1 MTTTQTTSAHNY
13 IGAETSWTDI
23 GGGTRAFLAAP
34 KRGPGPYGGVI
45 LGHERYGLVQHTL
58 DLTAKWASY
67 GYVCIAPDMASHW
80 DGDKVALN
88 AGDAHLEL
96 TDEQVKFYYSLC
108 LDHLQRMSEVDSRR
122 IAAMGVCQSGGYP
135 LLLNSVRDEVA
146 ANLIFYGGQRTP
158 EEIIARCNAPI
169 LGIWGEDDFIISMDD
184 VCALR
189 NALERHGKSY
199 DFKVFAGGPHGW
211 LNDTMPG
218 RYRQPEAEA
227 AWSHM
232 IAFVE
237 RVYADGYPADRVRR
251 RYEADLATDYDF
263 SKKVRLA

>member
-1 MTTTQTTSAHNY
+1 MVVGSTTSAHNY
-13 IGAETSWTDI
+13 IAAETSWADI
-23 GGGTRAFLAAP
+23 GEGTRAFLAKP
-34 KRGPGPYGGVI
+34 SRESGPYGAVI

-80 DGDKVALN
+80 EGDKDALN

-96 TDEQVKFYYSLC
+96 SDDQVKFYYSLC
-108 LDHLQRMSEVDSRR
+108 LDHLQRMPDVDNSR

-135 LLLNSVRDEVA
+135 LLLNSIRDEVA
-146 ANLIFYGGQRTP
+146 ANIIFYGGQRTP

-184 VCALR
+184 VCAFR
-189 NALERHGKSY
+189 NALEHQGKSY

-218 RYRQPEAEA
+218 RYFQRKAEA
-227 AWSHM
+227 AWAYM
-232 IAFVE
+232 IDFVE
-237 RVYADGYPADRVRR
+237 RVYSGGYPADRVRR
-251 RYEADLATDYDF
+251 HYEADIATDYDF